1 MIAPTFISNFDE
13 IVKKMIL
20 KSEGKNIE
28 QPRNIVGG
36 DHTVT
41 YGYGY
46 TFIRKN
52 SQDVWSLYG
61 DLDHDLLKIGIT
73 LTEDMSC

>member
-1 MIAPTFISNFDE
+1 MITPHGISDFDKM
-13 IVKKMIL
+13 VKKMVFD
-20 KSEGKNIE
+20 SEGKNITV
-28 QPRNIVGG
+28 PTNID